1 MQKGKNK
8 TYPFQKHAIE
18 KKKKTKYLYAGDVK
32 RGHDY
37 CLKPG

>member
-18 KKKKTKYLYAGDVK
+18 KKKKKQSIYMQEM
-32 RGHDY
+32 
-37 CLKPG
+37 